1 MHNGEELQALLSSAI
16 WLQPTEPSRSSPH
29 FRKLPPRPSP
39 VARPRADAPQ
49 TSLSH
54 ARRIPPGKSKL
65 AEATSSRDHPQVTAQ
80 AQPPRLHGSPVLRL
94 RGGKDPPHA
103 GPRTPADPGGG
114 GAPGRPRAPAAR
126 EGGGAHVP
134 APDNAPHAAR
144 RAPGRADT
152 HPSWCVRPQRG
163 PAGDPEPPPPPP
175 HAEGRR
181 EGPELVEPPREARD
195 PPARKLT
202 TQQQPVCPPV
212 RPPARPPAARLRPAR
227 QLGGRRGT
235 ARARAAGGGARAG
248 AAPAGGGSCP

>member
-29 FRKLPPRPSP
+29 FPKLPQRPSP

-114 GAPGRPRAPAAR
+114 GGARPSARARGA
-126 EGGGAHVP
+126 GGG
-134 APDNAPHAAR
+134 
-144 RAPGRADT
+144 
-152 HPSWCVRPQRG
+152 RG
-163 PAGDPEPPPPPP
+163 
-175 HAEGRR
+175 
-181 EGPELVEPPREARD
+181 
-195 PPARKLT
+195 
-202 TQQQPVCPPV
+202 
-212 RPPARPPAARLRPAR
+212 
-227 QLGGRRGT
+227 
-235 ARARAAGGGARAG
+235 ARARARQCPARGAARARPRRHSPFLVRP
-248 AAPAGGGSCP
+248 AAARPRGGPGTTTTTPPRGGKARRV

>member
-29 FRKLPPRPSP
+29 FPKPPPRPSP

-103 GPRTPADPGGG
+103 GPRTPADPGEGG
-114 GAPGRPRAPAAR
+114 RPAAR
-126 EGGGAHVP
+126 ARGAGGGRGAR
-134 APDNAPHAAR
+134 ARARQCSARGAAR
-144 RAPGRADT
+144 ARADT

-175 HAEGRR
+175 ATRR
-181 EGPELVEPPREARD
+181 EGAKGLSSWSRRARPGTRPRGSSRHSSS
-195 PPARKLT
+195 PS
-202 TQQQPVCPPV
+202 V
-212 RPPARPPAARLRPAR
+212 RPFARPPAGRAAPPRTSARGAAR
-227 QLGGRRGT
+227 HGAGARGGGRGPGRRGPGGRREL
-235 ARARAAGGGARAG
+235 
-248 AAPAGGGSCP
+248 PP